1 MDKAGTVLTELR
13 VIAADD
19 AASISD
25 GTFRR
30 LMLAA
35 MQETLGMVTAM
46 RDKIDGN
53 GKPGLEARLTR
64 LEWLAGALV
73 AVLGTLGTAF
83 IGALV
88 TGRLQIIVSP

>member
-1 MDKAGTVLTELR
+1 MPDRATVLSELR
-13 VIAADD
+13 AIASSD
-19 AASISD
+19 ATAI
-25 GTFRR
+25 GENTFRR

-35 MQETLGMVTAM
+35 MQETLDMVTTM
-46 RDKIDGN
+46 NHKIEGN

-64 LEWLAGALV
+64 LEWLAGVMV
-73 AVLGTLGTAF
+73 AVLGTLGTAL